1 LRYRSAS
8 RFDDDDPHG
17 RVGAVDKRR
26 QTGDGRGAYRRRVRS
41 CLPTSDQPGRHWV
54 SISKCIS
61 AVVALTAAT
70 AAQGAADWVT
80 IKANDQNVTFYVDRA
95 SVKTEGALVTFWESM
110 VFAKPSRKDD
120 VSGKLIKEKRVYR
133 VMHCINRTQG
143 FRYGATY
150 GENGKLIEALTVDE
164 AHVEMAPVASGS
176 VADGELN
183 LVCDV
188 AARTQ

>member
-1 LRYRSAS
+1 MSILRCICAIAAL
-8 RFDDDDPHG
+8 FAAA
-17 RVGAVDKRR
+17 AVH
-26 QTGDGRGAYRRRVRS
+26 A
-41 CLPTSDQPGRHWV
+41 
-54 SISKCIS
+54 
-61 AVVALTAAT
+61 
-70 AAQGAADWVT
+70 AADWVT

-95 SVKTEGALVTFWESM
+95 SVRTEGALVTFWESM
-110 VFAKPSRKDD
+110 VFAKPTRKDD

-164 AHVEMAPVASGS
+164 AHVEMAPVAAGS
-176 VADGELN
+176 VADGELS

-188 AARTQ
+188 AARSQ